1 MPAANKTSRR
11 TKILFSSVVL
21 VAFCICLESGARI
34 IEIWLPTERI
44 DYGQG
49 FDHASRIFS
58 ADKNRSQLFRT
69 RPDKRRAFHDQTF
82 LVPKPPGTL
91 RIVTLG
97 GSSVNNL
104 QVEWK
109 KLTQQLQKQFTPQ
122 FANVEIIN
130 VGGRSYGSH
139 RLVKV
144 MQEML
149 AYEPD
154 LVLVYSGHNEFEEVE
169 QLHLSELNRVALNRT
184 LSRLSLFRLL
194 RDRWT
199 DRQVSRLDREH
210 RERVLADANVNV
222 ARAWR
227 YPFTASD
234 VAKRMSAF
242 RENLTRIIQLCQ
254 RSNVPV
260 IIGSVP
266 SNLVKPYLP
275 RKSRER
281 FNEVVQF
288 YRSQQFEDG
297 LRLARKIVRE
307 TIGRHQSSDLENE
320 IIRQLSKQYAV
331 PLADVEY
338 NIIMQEPHGWPG
350 ATLFTDHCHFNQQG
364 NEFCRQTFE
373 KVVSETLKKVLE
385 ESDNVN

>member
-1 MPAANKTSRR
+1 M
-11 TKILFSSVVL
+11 
-21 VAFCICLESGARI
+21 
-34 IEIWLPTERI
+34 
-44 DYGQG
+44 
-49 FDHASRIFS
+49 
-58 ADKNRSQLFRT
+58 
-69 RPDKRRAFHDQTF
+69 
-82 LVPKPPGTL
+82 
-91 RIVTLG
+91 
-97 GSSVNNL
+97 
-104 QVEWK
+104 
-109 KLTQQLQKQFTPQ
+109 
-122 FANVEIIN
+122 
-130 VGGRSYGSH
+130 
-139 RLVKV
+139 
-144 MQEML
+144 
-149 AYEPD
+149 
-154 LVLVYSGHNEFEEVE
+154 
-169 QLHLSELNRVALNRT
+169 
-184 LSRLSLFRLL
+184 
-194 RDRWT
+194 
-199 DRQVSRLDREH
+199 
-210 RERVLADANVNV
+210 
-222 ARAWR
+222 
-227 YPFTASD
+227 
-234 VAKRMSAF
+234 
-242 RENLTRIIQLCQ
+242 
-254 RSNVPV
+254 

-297 LRLARKIVRE
+297 LSLARKILRE